1 MLTILL
7 MSVKVAPLIVM
18 SALRL
23 LSVQLVHRGMDY
35 STIRVIT
42 HVLQGTIS
50 MELSARNVTQNA
62 LIVRVR
68 LPANVQVVHQATG

>member
-1 MLTILL
+1 